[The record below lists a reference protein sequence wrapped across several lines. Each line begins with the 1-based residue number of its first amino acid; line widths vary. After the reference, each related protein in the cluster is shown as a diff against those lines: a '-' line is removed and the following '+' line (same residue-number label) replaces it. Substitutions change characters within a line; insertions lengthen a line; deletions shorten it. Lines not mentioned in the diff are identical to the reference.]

1 MNREQAEKRALEL
14 ANKYIESIASSD
26 PNEDYSQYEPDHNA
40 YQLAYLQCFDDMQKD
55 VEEWREA
62 AQKVVMYHRE
72 KFHESTQL
80 NKCERFNKAVCQLEK
95 TLSK

>member
-1 MNREQAEKRALEL
+1 MTREQAEQRALEL
-14 ANKYIESIASSD
+14 Y
-26 PNEDYSQYEPDHNA
+26 PDEYKTGFGFA
-40 YQLAYLQCFDDMQKD
+40 LGEGQRKAYLQCFDDMQKD
-55 VEEWREA
+55 VKEWREA